1 MLLMLK
7 GLSGKE
13 DYQAPQPD
21 ASLEEFKLPVGNK
34 NPNSVLDMLE

>member
-13 DYQAPQPD
+13 DYQAPRDQ
-21 ASLEEFKLPVGNK
+21 SLDEFTLPVGKK